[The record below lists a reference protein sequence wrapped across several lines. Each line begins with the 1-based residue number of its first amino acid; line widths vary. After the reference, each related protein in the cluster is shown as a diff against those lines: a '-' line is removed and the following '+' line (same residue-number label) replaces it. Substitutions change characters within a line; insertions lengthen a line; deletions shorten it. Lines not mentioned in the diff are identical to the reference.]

1 MSSIF
6 SHFYFSPIM
15 KPDHSTFIRACAAA
29 SLTALLTL
37 YGCGGGGGGSETT
50 SAAPQVSA
58 IPTLQSS
65 GGDLG
70 KYANTVWVSDCG
82 LLLTIGSGSLTYQ
95 RNTFRFG
102 VPVGTTVPGSIST
115 TQYSASSCVGTPLT
129 GSGAVV
135 PVNFHY
141 VRQLTVTS
149 ATPATA
155 QGTADELLITE
166 TASGASQ
173 TFTVGFLPD
182 FLKFAGGTS
191 SFFNAAALRYN
202 KL

>member
-1 MSSIF
+1 
-6 SHFYFSPIM
+6 M
-15 KPDHSTFIRACAAA
+15 KTHHSAFNRACATA

-50 SAAPQVSA
+50 SAAPEVPT

-65 GGDLG
+65 AGDLG
-70 KYANTVWVSDCG
+70 KYANSTWVSDCG
-82 LLLTIGSGSLTYQ
+82 LFLTIGSGSSTYQ
-95 RNTFRFG
+95 RNTLRFA
-102 VPVGTTVPGSIST
+102 VPVGTTVPGSISA
-115 TQYSASSCVGTPLT
+115 TQYSASTCTGTPLS
-129 GSGAVV
+129 GSGTVV

-149 ATPATA
+149 GTPATA

-166 TASGASQ
+166 IASGASQ
-173 TFTVGFLPD
+173 TLTVGFLPD

-191 SFFNAAALRYN
+191 SLFHVASLRYN

>member
-1 MSSIF
+1 MF
-6 SHFYFSPIM
+6 FQFYFSHIM

-37 YGCGGGGGGSETT
+37 SGCGGGGTETT
-50 SAAPQVSA
+50 NAAPQVPA

-102 VPVGTTVPGSIST
+102 VPVGTTVPGRIST
-115 TQYSASSCVGTPLT
+115 TQYSASSCTGTPLT
-129 GSGAVV
+129 GTGTVV

-149 ATPATA
+149 GTPATA

-166 TASGASQ
+166 IASGVSQ

-191 SFFNAAALRYN
+191 SFFNAVSLRYN

>member
-1 MSSIF
+1 
-6 SHFYFSPIM
+6 M
-15 KPDHSTFIRACAAA
+15 KSGHSTFSSACATA
-29 SLTALLTL
+29 SLIALLSL
-37 YGCGGGGGGSETT
+37 YGCGGGGSGSETT
-50 SAAPQVSA
+50 SDAPQVPA
-58 IPTLQSS
+58 IPVLQSS

-82 LLLTIGSGSLTYQ
+82 LLLMVGNGSSTYQ
-95 RNTFRFG
+95 RNTFRFA

-115 TQYSASSCVGTPLT
+115 TQYSASSCTGIPLT
-129 GSGAVV
+129 GSGTVV

-149 ATPATA
+149 GTPATA

-166 TASGASQ
+166 VASGASQ

-191 SFFNAAALRYN
+191 SFFNAASLRYN